1 MINSLSIVL
10 PVYNEEKRLNK
21 TFFHIEKFLKKTKIK
36 NLEFIFVNDG
46 SVDKSRKLILNF
58 LKKRLKGTTKK
69 KLLDMKKNVGKGAA
83 LKAGVQEAGFQ
94 WVLTSDIDFSVP
106 LFEIERWQQKNL
118 IIDRKIVYFGSRAHL
133 KSKVESKFYRKFIG
147 EFLRIFISLFL
158 GINIR
163 DTQCGFKL
171 YNKLTAKKI
180 FSRLKFFGYEHDIE
194 IVLLLKK
201 EKTRVV
207 ELPVTW
213 KHVSDSKVNIIV
225 DSLKTFVKILLI
237 KIKYN

>member
-1 MINSLSIVL
+1 MIKSLSIVL
-10 PVYNEEKRLNK
+10 PVFNEEKRLDK
-21 TFFHIEKFLKKTKIK
+21 TFFHIEKYLKRTKIK

-46 SVDKSRKLILNF
+46 SIDKS
-58 LKKRLKGTTKK
+58 K
-69 KLLDMKKNVGKGAA
+69 KLLINFVKKKSKGITKKLIDIKKNIGKGAA
-83 LKAGVQEAGFQ
+83 LKAGVKEAGFQ
-94 WVLTSDIDFSVP
+94 WILTSDIDFSVP

-118 IIDRKIVYFGSRAHL
+118 ISDRKFVYFGSRAHQ

-158 GINIR
+158 GISIR

-171 YNKLTAKKI
+171 YDKLTAKKI
-180 FSRLKFFGYEHDIE
+180 FSKLKFFGYEHDIE
-194 IVLLLKK
+194 IVLLLKN
-201 EKTRVV
+201 EKIKVV

-225 DSLKTFVKILLI
+225 DSFKTFIKILLI
-237 KIKYN
+237 KMKYN